1 MSSAAPPRLR
11 TGFVLSA
18 TPKRQY
24 QVRWPGPEYRPSRKV
39 DSRMA
44 DGPFVDT
51 ARSVRVSANQGSA
64 SFLACQQAVGLLLW
78 GGKIVLLEQ
87 IPGFSQH
94 VVEPLAAQLGK
105 TSTRAATKKRRE
117 IGLHPVM
124 PSSDLAGLAVPL

>member
-1 MSSAAPPRLR
+1 MARSWIPQDLSEFLQTKAAPA
-11 TGFVLSA
+11 FWHA
-18 TPKRQY
+18 
-24 QVRWPGPEYRPSRKV
+24 
-39 DSRMA
+39 
-44 DGPFVDT
+44 
-51 ARSVRVSANQGSA
+51 
-64 SFLACQQAVGLLLW
+64 QQAVGLLLW

>member
-64 SFLACQQAVGLLLW
+64 SFLACPA
-78 GGKIVLLEQ
+78 GGWPFIMGREN
-87 IPGFSQH
+87 
-94 VVEPLAAQLGK
+94 
-105 TSTRAATKKRRE
+105 RA
-117 IGLHPVM
+117 
-124 PSSDLAGLAVPL
+124 S